1 MRKRLSRHCFIPFG
15 RYGSACFRGFRATMC
30 LMPRTSLALILLATA
45 ASGQTFEVASVKPWA
60 PPGGGRGRS
69 RVAGVQGGP
78 GTPDPTRVRFS
89 GMNLKGLV
97 SFAYDA
103 SGFQI
108 SGPSWTEEDRFDIV
122 ATMAKGTTKEQF
134 RTMLQNLLAERFK
147 LQIRRERKTISFYSL
162 TVGKS
167 GAKLKTTL
175 ADAIADADSGPKTR
189 QAMQKDKDG
198 YPQFAPNVTATGF
211 ISGGGK
217 SYAAMQVHNEPLD
230 RLLKTLS
237 AELGAPVMDDTGLK
251 DKYDYALRWIREAPG
266 SIPAENQDLGGPSL
280 MNAVQEQ
287 LGLKLGAQKG
297 PVEFIV
303 IDHAERTPTE
313 N

>member
-1 MRKRLSRHCFIPFG
+1 
-15 RYGSACFRGFRATMC
+15 
-30 LMPRTSLALILLATA
+30 MPRTSLALILLAIA
-45 ASGQTFEVASVKPWA
+45 ASGQTFEVASVKPSA

-69 RVAGVQGGP
+69 RAAGVQGGP
-78 GTPDPTRVRFS
+78 GSADPTRVRFS

-108 SGPSWTEEDRFDIV
+108 SGPAWIEEDRFDIV
-122 ATMAKGTTKEQF
+122 ATLANGTSKEQF
-134 RTMLQNLLAERFK
+134 RKMLQNLLAERFK
-147 LQIRRERKTISFYSL
+147 LQIRREQKTISLYSL

-167 GAKLKTTL
+167 GAKLKTPQTEAV
-175 ADAIADADSGPKTR
+175 ADANSGPKTR
-189 QAMQKDKDG
+189 QPMQKDKDG

-211 ISGGGK
+211 ISEGGK

-230 RLLKTLS
+230 RLLTTLS
-237 AELGAPVMDDTGLK
+237 AELGAPVTDDTGLK

-266 SIPAENQDLGGPSL
+266 SIPVENQDLGGPSL
-280 MNAVQEQ
+280 VNALQEQ
-287 LGLKLGAQKG
+287 LGLKVTAKKG
-297 PVEFIV
+297 PVEFIA

>member
-1 MRKRLSRHCFIPFG
+1 MTRADF
-15 RYGSACFRGFRATMC
+15 RYR
-30 LMPRTSLALILLATA
+30 
-45 ASGQTFEVASVKPWA
+45 
-60 PPGGGRGRS
+60 
-69 RVAGVQGGP
+69 GP
-78 GTPDPTRVRFS
+78 G
-89 GMNLKGLV
+89 
-97 SFAYDA
+97 
-103 SGFQI
+103 
-108 SGPSWTEEDRFDIV
+108 WTEEDRFDIV
-122 ATMAKGTTKEQF
+122 ATMANGTTKEQF

-147 LQIRRERKTISFYSL
+147 LQIHREQKTISFYSL
-162 TVGKS
+162 TVGKG
-167 GAKLKTTL
+167 GAKLKTPQTE
-175 ADAIADADSGPKTR
+175 AIADADSEPKPR
-189 QAMQKDKDG
+189 QSMQKDKDG

-230 RLLKTLS
+230 RLVKALS
-237 AELGAPVMDDTGLK
+237 GDLGAPVTDDTGVK

-280 MNAVQEQ
+280 LIALQEQ
-287 LGLKLGAQKG
+287 LGLKLTAKKG